1 MTVRATQKYIRTS
14 PRKLREVAALVRG
27 RSLPEINDL
36 LSALNKGGARVINET
51 IRQAV
56 ANAVNNLG
64 HSETD
69 LSLQTLL
76 VNEGPRYKRFRAG
89 SRGRAKPYVKRT
101 AHITVELAV
110 AASAQPAVK
119 KAQPVQ
125 VTSPEQEPTTESK
138 KGKSISMADQART
151 RGGKVS
157 GVGAAKASKVIAPRK
172 TQKKEV

>member
-1 MTVRATQKYIRTS
+1 MTVRATQKYIRIS
-14 PRKLREVAALVRG
+14 PRKLREVASLVRG
-27 RSLPEINDL
+27 RSLPEANDL
-36 LSALNKGGARVINET
+36 LTGLNKVGAKVINET

-69 LSLQTLL
+69 LTMTSLLI
-76 VNEGPRYKRFRAG
+76 NEGPRYKRFRAG

-101 AHITVELAV
+101 AHVTVELTV
-110 AASAQPAVK
+110 AASAQPVK
-119 KAQPVQ
+119 KAAPKKI
-125 VTSPEQEPTTESK
+125 EEPKTEDTAK

-151 RGGKVS
+151 TSGKVS
-157 GVGAAKASKVIAPRK
+157 GTGAMKGTKIVAPRK

>member
-1 MTVRATQKYIRTS
+1 MRATQKYIRTS

-27 RSLPEINDL
+27 RSLPEINDV
-36 LSALNKGGARVINET
+36 LSGLNKAGARVINET

-64 HSETD
+64 HHESE
-69 LSLQTLL
+69 LSLQALL

-101 AHITVELAV
+101 SHITVELAV
-110 AASAQPAVK
+110 AEAGAVAETAKTDK
-119 KAQPVQ
+119 KILDKSDKEKS
-125 VTSPEQEPTTESK
+125 TKTK
-138 KGKSISMADQART
+138 KSGEHVSMADQART

-157 GVGAAKASKVIAPRK
+157 GSGDMKASKIVAPRK